1 MTACLWSDID
11 TYLRAAL
18 VADMGASSSLYTTLR
33 LGKTNGV
40 DEVTVG
46 PEIDEQHAT
55 LPAALIVGQ
64 RAQYSLG
71 ELGNVLNVTY
81 PYIIAIVASHATY
94 TTLKANL
101 QELARRVRIMLDTRG
116 VFGPL
121 ASTDGEQIYDVA
133 LGDCEITTWGPVEGS
148 YYGAAEVPFTVMS
161 TVP

>member
-1 MTACLWSDID
+1 MTACLWADID

-18 VADMGASSSLYTTLR
+18 VADLGAASALYSTLR

-55 LPAALIVGQ
+55 LPAALIVSQ
-64 RAQYSLG
+64 RAQYTEG
-71 ELGNVLNVTY
+71 ELGNVLNVEY
-81 PYIIAIVASHATY
+81 PYIIAVVASHATY

-101 QELARRVRIMLDTRG
+101 QELARRVRILLDTRG

-121 ASTDGEQIYDVA
+121 ASTDGEQVNDVV
-133 LGDCEITTWGPVEGS
+133 LGNIEITTWGPVEGS
-148 YYGAAEVPFTVMS
+148 YYGAAEVPFVVRS